1 MIAIYSLYED
11 YKEKVNGGFKS
22 KKDLASTLTLS
33 VLESKK
39 QFKQVNFYTNKFGK
53 ELVDYYQIPF
63 DNVFLVLDKFDNV
76 LHPNLWAYIKI
87 YVYSLQRE
95 PFIHIDN
102 DVILWD
108 KIPESYNQYDL
119 FFQNKEHL
127 LTHRGYK
134 GLLEKASKFPVVNQD
149 IINCKPSYAFNCG
162 IVAGKNLDLIKRWH
176 DIVYEFIFSEG
187 NIKSWEQTK
196 DKHSMNHLFEQ
207 YFISCLIHL
216 ENNLN
221 IGTLLTDD
229 FYKSAL
235 RDFKMTHLW
244 GEAKREQRVMD
255 KITFRLKRDYIDFY
269 KLLNKKQSHS
279 IVFDDIYRNEI
290 WGKGQGS
297 GGGSS
302 PEITKEYRE
311 YLSNVLS
318 KQDINSVVD
327 LGCGDWQF
335 SKLIDWSKVNYLGL
349 DCVQKLIDENKKLYG
364 SENINFLYNDSTE
377 EFDYEG
383 DLLIVKD
390 VFIHWPNRQ
399 IINFINKIIKQKSF
413 KYLLITNQNKKDYL
427 LNKDISIGEFHNL
440 DFNQP
445 PFNFN
450 FDILFNW
457 SNDSK
462 VTYLVKLK

>member
-39 QFKQVNFYTNKFGK
+39 QFKEVNFYTNKFGK
-53 ELVDYYQIPF
+53 DLVDYYEIPF
-63 DNVFLVLDKFDNV
+63 DNVFVVLDKFDKI

-87 YVYSLQRE
+87 YVYNLQKE

-108 KIPESYNQYDL
+108 KIPESYNKYDL
-119 FFQNKEHL
+119 YFQNKEHL
-127 LTHRGYK
+127 STHQGYK

-149 IINCKPSYAFNCG
+149 IIDCKPDFAYNCG
-162 IVAGKNLDLIKRWH
+162 VVAGKDLELINEWH
-176 DIVYEFIFSEG
+176 SIVEEFIFSKG
-187 NIKSWEQTK
+187 NEKSWEKTK

-216 ENNLN
+216 KGNKN
-221 IGTLLTDD
+221 IGTLLGDD

-235 RDFKMTHLW
+235 SDFKMSHLW
-244 GEAKREQRVMD
+244 GPAKREQRVMN
-255 KITFRLKRDYIDFY
+255 KISQRLNRDYPNYY
-269 KLLNKKQSHS
+269 KILNKQQSHS
-279 IVFDDIYRNEI
+279 IIFDDIYRNEI

-302 PEITKEYRE
+302 PEITKEYRKYLQSLLEKE
-311 YLSNVLS
+311 Y
-318 KQDINSVVD
+318 INSVVD

-335 SKLIDWSKVNYLGL
+335 SKLVDWSNVDYLGL
-349 DCVQKLIDENKKLYG
+349 DCVKKVVEENKKLYEK
-364 SENINFLYNDSTE
+364 ENISFIYNDSST
-377 EFDYEG
+377 EFDFSA
-383 DLLIVKD
+383 DLLIIKD
-390 VFIHWPNRQ
+390 VFIHWPNKQ
-399 IINFINKIIKQKSF
+399 IIPFVNKLIKEKNF
-413 KYLLITNQNKKDYL
+413 KYLLITNQNTRDEL
-427 LNKDISIGEFHNL
+427 LNVEINPGEFHNL
-440 DFNQP
+440 DFNLK

-450 FDILFNW
+450 FNDSFIW
-457 SNDSK
+457 KNDSK
-462 VTYLVKLK
+462 ITYLVKLK